1 MPQYAN
7 VDANNRVDIRNG
19 EGMLLSS
26 LFRISSILLNAL
38 HIFQKNGIGS
48 GISFVGFEIIDR
60 SFGSPGDTTAVGRV
74 ERVSQWSVHQD
85 QSAS

>member
-1 MPQYAN
+1 VPQYAN

-38 HIFQKNGIGS
+38 HIFQKKWHRLRYFFCGI
-48 GISFVGFEIIDR
+48 
-60 SFGSPGDTTAVGRV
+60 
-74 ERVSQWSVHQD
+74 
-85 QSAS
+85 